1 MKEKQNFNCKSYI
14 ERMMDKH
21 SHAVG
26 NTRFHISKDTD
37 TMKTILGLAYKSV
50 VLERVNTPD
59 EYRNL
64 DEKMKQN
71 ISDTANW
78 LCDPNKKPGLLFFGD
93 VGTGK
98 TTLLKAICNTINTM
112 CERDTDDRGRRE
124 TTLDDFSCINLIK
137 AKSIVNDYA
146 NPAMRPRY
154 DLMSK
159 VALLAIDELG
169 VEPVES
175 KLFGN
180 TSEPIVDMLCER
192 YDRQLCTI
200 ISTNLDDAEIK
211 RRYGNRLADR
221 FNEMFATIPFNGQS
235 FRK

>member
-1 MKEKQNFNCKSYI
+1 MEAINNFNLNTLFQKLN
-14 ERMMDKH
+14 ERN
-21 SHAVG
+21 
-26 NTRFHISKDTD
+26 NTVSDPKRFYFPYDAESVAK
-37 TMKTILGLAYKSV
+37 ILGATYKSV
-50 VLERVNTPD
+50 VLERIPTD
-59 EYRNL
+59 KYTNL

-71 ISDTANW
+71 IADVAGW
-78 LCDPNKKPGLLFFGD
+78 LCNPNKKPGMLLFGT

-98 TTLLKAICNTINTM
+98 TTLLKAICNTINTV
-112 CERDTDDRGRRE
+112 CKRDTDDRGRRE
-124 TTLDDFSCINLIK
+124 TTLDDFNCISLIK
-137 AKSIVNDYA
+137 AKGIVNDYA
-146 NPAMRPRY
+146 NPAMRPHY

>member
-1 MKEKQNFNCKSYI
+1 MKAKNIENLNAIINRINERNNNATAPKRFYLPFDQKGVTQLVGVNYKAEVLLRIQQNDYKQ
-14 ERMMDKH
+14 
-21 SHAVG
+21 
-26 NTRFHISKDTD
+26 
-37 TMKTILGLAYKSV
+37 LGS
-50 VLERVNTPD
+50 D
-59 EYRNL
+59 
-64 DEKMKQN
+64 MKQN
-71 ISDTANW
+71 IADVAKW
-78 LCDPNKKPGLLFFGD
+78 LCNPNKKPGMLFFGT

-98 TTLLKAICNTINTM
+98 TTLLRAICNTINTM

-124 TTLDDFSCINLIK
+124 TTLDDFNCISLIK